1 MAWTKRD
8 TIKKAFSRVGL
19 ASYSFT
25 LTADELQ
32 SSMEVLDAM
41 MAEWTVDGIV
51 FDPVYP
57 QPATISAG
65 ALTDPTN
72 APDGINN
79 ALYLNLGLRLA
90 DEYGKSVSQ
99 LLSSQARNAYNS
111 ALVAYIPS
119 PNPHTQGMPKG
130 AGFKNTINPFFEE

>member
-1 MAWTKRD
+1 MAWTKGD
-8 TIKKAFSRVGL
+8 TIKKSFGRVGL
-19 ASYSFT
+19 ASYAFT

-32 SSMEVLDAM
+32 DAMEVLDAM

-65 ALTDPTN
+65 SLDDPTN

-79 ALYLNLGLRLA
+79 ALYLNLGLRFA
-90 DEYGKSVSQ
+90 DEYGKAVSQ
-99 LLSSQARNAYNS
+99 GLSTQARNAYNS
-111 ALVAYIPS
+111 ALIPYIPS
-119 PNPHTQGMPKG
+119 PDPNTQGMPKG
-130 AGFKNTINPFFEE
+130 AGFKNPTNPFFQD